1 MGDPRRTMCATML
14 ALQCVVL
21 GLATP
26 VLITIADVDKAASLT
41 IGLGLAAFALVVAA
55 LLRYEWAYYAGFAV
69 QAATL
74 ALGFVV
80 PAMFVLGA
88 LFGSLYA
95 AAYLLGRKIEA
106 DRAAWEAGHEDPTS
120 GGPSR

>member
-1 MGDPRRTMCATML
+1 MGNPRRSMCATML
-14 ALQCVVL
+14 ALQCIVL

-26 VLITIADVDKAASLT
+26 VLITIADVDTAASLS
-41 IGLGLAAFALVVAA
+41 IGLGLAALSLVVAG
-55 LLRYEWAYYAGFAV
+55 LLRYEWAYFAGFAV

-80 PAMFVLGA
+80 PVMFALGA
-88 LFGSLYA
+88 VFGALYT

-106 DRAAWEAGHEDPTS
+106 DRAAWAAEHQDPTS
-120 GGPSR
+120 GTS

>member
-1 MGDPRRTMCATML
+1 MANPRRSMCATML
-14 ALQCVVL
+14 ALQCIVL
-21 GLATP
+21 GLSTP
-26 VLITIADVDKAASLT
+26 VLITIADVDTGAALA
-41 IGLGLAAFALVVAA
+41 IGLGLAAVSLVVAG
-55 LLRYEWAYYAGFAV
+55 LLRFEWAYYAGFGV

-80 PAMFVLGA
+80 PVMFALGA

-106 DRAAWEAGHEDPTS
+106 DRAAWEAGE
-120 GGPSR
+120 GR